1 MARQLRIEYPGAW
14 YHFTCRG
21 NERGLIFKDE
31 ADRREFLDILKESLE
46 KYKVYLHGYVLME
59 NHFHLNL
66 HTPQGNLSRFA
77 QRFNTAYTVYFN
89 RRHRRMGHLYQGRY
103 KAILVEKESYLL
115 ALSRYIHLNPVKIK
129 KIKKLPIS
137 EQIDYLRGYKWSSNS
152 GYGLLRNRED
162 FMCYN
167 DVLEYTGGDTKY
179 GRKSY
184 REFVEEGL
192 LNDEGS
198 PLEDIKG
205 QVVLGNSGFIDWIY
219 EKVLKDEKF
228 DKVEQSRSSELIK
241 EVRQEF
247 IIDTVCKVFKIK
259 KAELLRRRSLCRDA
273 RMVYIDLC
281 CKYRLFHKSL
291 KEIGNELGDMT
302 VGGMSQTR
310 KRLKEKM
317 QKDGSLRV
325 KYIHCNKIIKK
336 QTIICQ

>member
-31 ADRREFLDILKESLE
+31 ADRREFLNILKESLE

-66 HTPQGNLSRFA
+66 HTPQGNLNRFA

-89 RRHRRMGHLYQGRY
+89 RRHRRTGHLYQGRY
-103 KAILVEKESYLL
+103 KAILVEKDSYLL
-115 ALSRYIHLNPVKIK
+115 ALSRYIHLNPVKIR

-137 EQIDYLRGYKWSSNS
+137 EKIDYLRNYKWSSNR
-152 GYGLLRNRED
+152 GYGLLRYRED
-162 FMCYN
+162 IMCYN
-167 DVLEYTGGDTKY
+167 DVLEYIDGDTKY

-192 LNDEGS
+192 LHDERS
-198 PLEDIKG
+198 PFEDIKG
-205 QVVLGNSGFIDWIY
+205 RVVLGNSGFIDWIY
-219 EKVLKDEKF
+219 EKVLKGAKL
-228 DKVEQSRSSELIK
+228 DKAEQSRSSELMK

-247 IIDTVCKVFKIK
+247 ITDTVCKVFKVK

-291 KEIGNELGDMT
+291 KEIGMELGDLT
-302 VGGMSQTR
+302 VGGMSQIR
-310 KRLKEKM
+310 KRLKEKL
-317 QKDGSLRV
+317 QKDNALRI
-325 KYIHCNKIIKK
+325 KHNQCNKVIEEE
-336 QTIICQ
+336 

>member
-1 MARQLRIEYPGAW
+1 MARPLRIEYPGAW

-21 NERGLIFKDE
+21 NERGLIFKDDT
-31 ADRREFLDILKESLE
+31 DRREFLNILKESLE

-66 HTPQGNLSRFA
+66 HTPQGNLNRFA

-103 KAILVEKESYLL
+103 KAILVEKDSYLL

-129 KIKKLPIS
+129 KIKKFQIS
-137 EQIDYLRGYKWSSNS
+137 EQVDYLRGYKWSSNR
-152 GYGLLRNRED
+152 GYGLLRYRED

-167 DVLEYTGGDTKY
+167 DVLEYADGDTKY

-184 REFVEEGL
+184 RKFVEEGL
-192 LNDEGS
+192 LYDEGS
-198 PLEDIKG
+198 PFEDIKG
-205 QVVLGNSGFIDWIY
+205 QVVLGNSEFIDWIY
-219 EKVLKDEKF
+219 EKVLKGAKL
-228 DKVEQSRSSELIK
+228 DKAEQSRSRELMK

-247 IIDTVCKVFKIK
+247 IIDTVCRVFKVK
-259 KAELLRRRSLCRDA
+259 KEELLRRRSQCRDA

-291 KEIGNELGDMT
+291 KEIGKELGDMT
-302 VGGMSQTR
+302 VGGMSQIR

-317 QKDGSLRV
+317 QKDNSLRI
-325 KYIHCNKIIKK
+325 KYNQCNKVIEEE
-336 QTIICQ
+336 